1 MVKHTDLHTKA
12 EGAARLA
19 ANSKR
24 AVTKSQNRGKTG
36 GHCEQGENNA
46 PDRTTL
52 QLSRKPGQTDCQAL
66 TESALN
72 PAINCTHLVTAWH
85 EKQWSGIGMTE
96 AMELMKAKAQ
106 AINAGDLREAET
118 ALFAQATS
126 LHAIFIEM
134 TRRAGLN
141 MGTHLDA
148 TEVYMRMALKAQA
161 QSRATLETLAAI
173 KNPPGVVFARQANFA
188 NGHQQVN
195 NGVAAP
201 AASHAAKTESPQ
213 SQLLESSNGERL
225 DFGAQA
231 AAGAVDPHLA
241 TVGAVHGAE
250 DARGQGHHGKE
261 RRQGRVVA
269 PGARGPKG
277 VAREPKGAAQKPT

>member
-1 MVKHTDLHTKA
+1 MVKHTDLHTMA
-12 EGAARLA
+12 EGASRLA

-24 AVTKSQNRGKTG
+24 TVTKSQNRGKTG

-72 PAINCTHLVTAWH
+72 PAINCTQLVTAWH

-126 LHAIFIEM
+126 LHAIFIEL

-148 TEVYMRMALKAQA
+148 TETYMKLAFKAQNQA
-161 QSRATLETLAAI
+161 RMTLETLAAI
-173 KNPPGVVFARQANFA
+173 KNPPVVYARQANFA
-188 NGHQQVN
+188 NGPQQVN
-195 NGVAAP
+195 NGVPGPVAT
-201 AASHAAKTESPQ
+201 HTAKTESPQ

-225 DFGAQA
+225 DFGTQA
-231 AAGAVDPHLA
+231 TAGAVDPHMA
-241 TVGAVHGAE
+241 TLGAIHGAE
-250 DARGQGHHGKE
+250 DTRGQGHHGTE
-261 RRQGRVVA
+261 RRQGRAVA
-269 PGARGPKG
+269 PGARGAEGAARKPQSAEGG
-277 VAREPKGAAQKPT
+277 VA